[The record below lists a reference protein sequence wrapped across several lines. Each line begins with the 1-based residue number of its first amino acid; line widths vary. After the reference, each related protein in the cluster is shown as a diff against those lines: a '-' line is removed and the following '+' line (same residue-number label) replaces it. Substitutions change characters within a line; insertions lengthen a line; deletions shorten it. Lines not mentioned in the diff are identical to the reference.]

1 VAVAIAA
8 ALLAAA
14 APTRAYD
21 LAEAALRRVETARL
35 GAEHAA
41 AHAAQRQL
49 AREAPAAGAR
59 SAPPTPLP
67 PVPPQTGGAW
77 APAAPIPVIAI
88 NAALLR
94 LARC

>member
-1 VAVAIAA
+1 MAVAIAA
-8 ALLAAA
+8 ALLTAA

-67 PVPPQTGGAW
+67 PVPAQTGGAW

-88 NAALLR
+88 NAALRR

>member
-14 APTRAYD
+14 APTRAHD

-67 PVPPQTGGAW
+67 PAPPQTRRRVGARR
-77 APAAPIPVIAI
+77 PDPVIAI
-88 NAALLR
+88 NAALLPTG
-94 LARC
+94 RC